1 MSVKQAEAWLFEAY
15 LCWSEELLFCMTVH
29 MQEQLLR
36 FWCRGGELRQS
47 LLSAENPLAPNF
59 SVFHSFSFLLNLK
72 MKLAFHSL
80 NFSKSIQKHIVKLR
94 EIEFLF
100 LSFFNLLRPWDEV
113 FDWQQDNDDTAMTK
127 EYPLTLNMLFLSFLP
142 IINNALL
149 LQQNGFPVRE
159 MTFMWG
165 KKMQRFNFEMTKRA
179 FSLHSRVKK
188 AQNYEFVLL
197 NGLWFYFLKGR

>member
-1 MSVKQAEAWLFEAY
+1 
-15 LCWSEELLFCMTVH
+15 MTVH

-100 LSFFNLLRPWDEV
+100 LSFFNLLRPGDEV

-159 MTFMWG
+159 MTFMWE
-165 KKMQRFNFEMTKRA
+165 KKCRDLILKWQKEL
-179 FSLHSRVKK
+179 SVCIQEWKK
-188 AQNYEFVLL
+188 HKIMNLFCWTVF
-197 NGLWFYFLKGR
+197 GFTF

>member
-1 MSVKQAEAWLFEAY
+1 
-15 LCWSEELLFCMTVH
+15 

-80 NFSKSIQKHIVKLR
+80 NLTPRLVKSIRKRIVKLR
-94 EIEFLF
+94 DIKCIYFLTW
-100 LSFFNLLRPWDEV
+100 SPGDEA

-127 EYPLTLNMLFLSFLP
+127 EYPLTLNMLFYPFY
-142 IINNALL
+142 LL
-149 LQQNGFPVRE
+149 LIMLCYCSRMASLSE
-159 MTFMWG
+159 KWLSCG
-165 KKMQRFNFEMTKRA
+165 KKCRDLILKWQKEL
-179 FSLHSRVKK
+179 SVCIQEWKK
-188 AQNYEFVLL
+188 HKIMNLFCWTVF
-197 NGLWFYFLKGR
+197 GLTF